1 VNLRNKRFVIL
12 GLVVFGVFL
21 FAGGVLAGYLSRND
35 KICPDGKP
43 PIAQRSEVIGA
54 TEYKC
59 HGGVV
64 VTK

>member
-1 VNLRNKRFVIL
+1 MNLRNRRFVL
-12 GLVVFGVFL
+12 SMLGVFAVLL
-21 FAGGVLAGYLSRND
+21 FGGGILAGYLSRND

-43 PIAQRSEVIGA
+43 PIAQRSEVIGS

>member
-1 VNLRNKRFVIL
+1 MNLRNKRFVL
-12 GLVVFGVFL
+12 TMLAGFAVLL
-21 FAGGVLAGYLSRND
+21 FAGGIAAGYLSRNN
-35 KICPDGKP
+35 KICPDGKA
-43 PIAQRSEVIGA
+43 PIAQRSEVIGS

>member
-1 VNLRNKRFVIL
+1 VNLRNKRFVLLALAVIAVL
-12 GLVVFGVFL
+12 L
-21 FAGGVLAGYLSRND
+21 FAGGVLAGYLSRHNT
-35 KICPDGKP
+35 ICPDGKP
-43 PIAQRSEVIGA
+43 PLAQRSEVIGS

>member
-12 GLVVFGVFL
+12 SLVVVGLFL

-43 PIAQRSEVIGA
+43 PIAQRSEVIGS

-59 HGGVV
+59 HGGTV

>member
-1 VNLRNKRFVIL
+1 MNFRNKRFVL
-12 GLVVFGVFL
+12 SMMGVVAVLLFG
-21 FAGGVLAGYLSRND
+21 GGILAGYLSRND

-43 PIAQRSEVIGA
+43 PIAQRSEVIGS